1 VLDNK
6 TLIVEDDT
14 HQKFKMTLMG
24 YCPNLA
30 FKERVGFKSIGG
42 RAQLPEQGRLCA
54 RAGYRDSRSL
64 PHHRSCPIRRQWKRP
79 IRPPRPRRRSRIC
92 KLRREGVAMKIK
104 LSAIA
109 LLACL
114 VTLPALA
121 DRPTCLVIRQIYN
134 WNVVDPQTL
143 IVENIAHSNSR

>member
-1 VLDNK
+1 
-6 TLIVEDDT
+6 
-14 HQKFKMTLMG
+14 
-24 YCPNLA
+24 
-30 FKERVGFKSIGG
+30 
-42 RAQLPEQGRLCA
+42 
-54 RAGYRDSRSL
+54 
-64 PHHRSCPIRRQWKRP
+64 
-79 IRPPRPRRRSRIC
+79 
-92 KLRREGVAMKIK
+92 MKIK

-143 IVENIAHSNSR
+143 IVENIAHSKFKVSLYGPCPHIEYNLGATFKSFSNSDLDCLRRGDQVVHNGVGLGNVCPIKSIEPYTPAMQQTDQAAAAAKASNH